1 MLLFP
6 TERHYQNI
14 SVTFSL
20 GEFKE
25 IAPRRKLKEPTK
37 TSTAD
42 PAEEEDYGREAKSDD
57 QVFPCPKEG
66 CTGSFQRYCSPENH
80 LAFGTCTKTVE
91 RETLLDKAKVKYA
104 PRLEEG
110 SSSVPTIPLPPETCP
125 RNTGYVTPPEGFA
138 LKQVKKSYRFN
149 EKQQEYL
156 TARFTIGQESG
167 KKVDAEN
174 VATEMRRAKE
184 LNGERLF
191 SVSEFLTTQQVASFF
206 FKNGSKSETTDGPLR
221 TSCN

>member
-1 MLLFP
+1 M
-6 TERHYQNI
+6 
-14 SVTFSL
+14 
-20 GEFKE
+20 
-25 IAPRRKLKEPTK
+25 
-37 TSTAD
+37 
-42 PAEEEDYGREAKSDD
+42 
-57 QVFPCPKEG
+57 
-66 CTGSFQRYCSPENH
+66 
-80 LAFGTCTKTVE
+80 
-91 RETLLDKAKVKYA
+91 
-104 PRLEEG
+104 
-110 SSSVPTIPLPPETCP
+110 PTIPLPPETCP

-206 FKNGSKSETTDGPLR
+206 FQEWQQK
-221 TSCN
+221 